1 MGFLDHSTNNIIV
14 DAVLTA
20 EGRAKLA
27 AGNLVISSYSFFDTE
42 VDYTI
47 IKKYGVAVGKE
58 KIEKNTAILEASTST
73 GAYRTGLFTDTDGDG
88 ASDVEVSG
96 PVLSVITED
105 GFNITIKNNTDS
117 SLEFNLEFDTS
128 LINSNVGGTTVGS
141 NNSSSVSFT
150 VVNEEWSTA
159 VVKVT
164 RVDIGTSYF
173 VNLTKAS

>member
-47 IKKYGVAVGKE
+47 IKKYGVVVGKE
-58 KIEKNTAILEASTST
+58 KIEKNTAILEASTSVS
-73 GAYRTGLFTDTDGDG
+73 AYRTGLFTDTDGDE
-88 ASDVEVSG
+88 SIDVEVTG
-96 PVLSVITED
+96 PTNPVSNT
-105 GFNITIKNNTDS
+105 GSFNITIDNNTNS
-117 SLEFNLEFDTS
+117 NLGFALEFDTS
-128 LINSNVGGTTVGS
+128 LFTGPEEQQVASKSTTS
-141 NNSSSVSFT
+141 TSFQ
-150 VVNEEWSTA
+150 VNGDDWSTA
-159 VVKVT
+159 VIKVT
-164 RVDIGTSYF
+164 RVDIGSTYF